1 MKILFVGKKDCSY
14 SLNAF
19 EYLQKLGHNI
29 TVVWSEKRNQKF
41 SQEILSW
48 EGDYLFCFHSHII
61 VPKILLDRVKTSIN
75 FHPGSPDHPGSGMVN
90 WALYNNS
97 KEFGVTVHLIDD
109 KIDHGNILRVKRFKI
124 LDGDNIESLIDRT
137 KSYSISLFYDIIQEI
152 LIDHKTIDELLDES
166 KNEKWNCE
174 SRKIDQVNKMSI
186 VDINIDSDELDR
198 RIKSF
203 HSKQFPLSL
212 YLHGR
217 KFIHV

>member
-1 MKILFVGKKDCSY
+1 MKILFVGKKECPY
-14 SLNAF
+14 SLEAF
-19 EYLQKLGHNI
+19 EYLQKLGHEI
-29 TVVWSEKRNQKF
+29 TVVWSAKRNQKF
-41 SQEILSW
+41 SEEILSW
-48 EGDYLFCFHSHII
+48 EGDYLFCFYSHII
-61 VPKILLDRVKTSIN
+61 IPKTLLNRIKTSIN
-75 FHPGSPDHPGSGMVN
+75 FHPGSPDHPGSGMTN
-90 WALYNNS
+90 WALYNNC

-109 KIDHGNILRVKRFKI
+109 KSDHGKILRVKRFKI
-124 LDGDNIESLIDRT
+124 LDNDSIESLSNRT
-137 KSYSISLFYDIIQEI
+137 KSYSISLFYDIIQEL
-152 LIDHKTIDELLDES
+152 LIDKKTVEELLVES

>member
-1 MKILFVGKKDCSY
+1 MKILFVGKNECSY
-14 SLNAF
+14 SLEAF
-19 EYLQKLGHNI
+19 QYLQKLGHEV
-29 TVVWSEKRNQKF
+29 TVVWSAKRNQKF

-48 EGDYLFCFHSHII
+48 EGDYLFCFYSHII
-61 VPKILLDRVKTSIN
+61 IPKTLLNRVNTSIN
-75 FHPGSPDHPGSGMVN
+75 FHPGSPDHPGSGMTN
-90 WALYNNS
+90 WALYNRCE
-97 KEFGVTVHLIDD
+97 EFGVTVHLIDD
-109 KIDHGNILRVKRFKI
+109 KIDHGKILRVKRFKI
-124 LDGDNIESLIDRT
+124 LDNDSIESLSNRT
-137 KSYSISLFYDIIQEI
+137 KSYSISLFYDIIQEL
-152 LIDHKTIDELLDES
+152 LIDKKTVEELLVES

>member
-1 MKILFVGKKDCSY
+1 MNRI
-14 SLNAF
+14 
-19 EYLQKLGHNI
+19 
-29 TVVWSEKRNQKF
+29 
-41 SQEILSW
+41 
-48 EGDYLFCFHSHII
+48 
-61 VPKILLDRVKTSIN
+61 KTSIN

-124 LDGDNIESLIDRT
+124 LDSDNIESLIDRT
-137 KSYSISLFYDIIQEI
+137 KSYSISLFYDIIQEL
-152 LIDHKTIDELLDES
+152 LIDKKTVEELLVES